1 MRNTISE
8 SNIKKNLLARVIIR
22 FSLAIIVVALI
33 LFIPAGSF
41 KYWNAWLYIGSLI
54 IPMTIA
60 LVYLYTHD
68 PSLLEKRINLREKE
82 KEQKSYVKL
91 SLVWF
96 IISFVLPGLDFRY
109 GWSSVPLWLVLVSV
123 VVMQFGYALFIIVM
137 KQNSYASR
145 VIEIQEKQKLI
156 DTGLYAI
163 VRHPLYLTASLI
175 YISSPLILGSFY
187 ALIPMAFLPLI
198 LAYRIIHEEKILIDG
213 LEGYKEYM
221 KKVKYRLI
229 PFVW

>member
-1 MRNTISE
+1 MQNTISE
-8 SNIKKNLLARVIIR
+8 SNVKKNLLAKVIIR
-22 FSLAIIVVALI
+22 FSLVMILVALI

-41 KYWNAWLYIGSLI
+41 KYWNAWLYIGLLI

-68 PSLLEKRINLREKE
+68 PSLLEKRIRINEKE

-96 IISFVLPGLDFRY
+96 IISFVPPGLDFRY
-109 GWSSVPLWLVLVSV
+109 GWSSVPLWLVIVSV
-123 VVMQFGYALFIIVM
+123 VVMQLGYTLFILVM

-145 VIEIQEKQKLI
+145 VIEIQEKQKVI

-163 VRHPLYLTASLI
+163 VRHPMYLTASLI

-187 ALIPMAFLPLI
+187 ALIPIAFLPLI
-198 LAYRIIHEEKILIDG
+198 LAYRIINEEKILING
-213 LEGYKEYM
+213 LEGYEEYM
-221 KKVKYRLI
+221 KDVKYRLI
-229 PFVW
+229 PFIW

>member
-1 MRNTISE
+1 
-8 SNIKKNLLARVIIR
+8 
-22 FSLAIIVVALI
+22 
-33 LFIPAGSF
+33 
-41 KYWNAWLYIGSLI
+41 
-54 IPMTIA
+54 

-68 PSLLEKRINLREKE
+68 PSLLEKRINTSEKE

-109 GWSSVPLWLVLVSV
+109 GWSSVPLWLVLMSV
-123 VVMQFGYALFIIVM
+123 VVMQFGYTLFILVM

-163 VRHPLYLTASLI
+163 VRHPLYLTASII

-187 ALIPMAFLPLI
+187 ALIPIAFLPLM
-198 LAYRIIHEEKILIDG
+198 LAYRIINEEKILIDG